1 MLFSQFGVPPE
12 YSLYQTVIMNQL
24 KLVWVITIGRV
35 EYGLYRHSI
44 ARHYQRHLVCGRGNY
59 GREVA

>member
-12 YSLYQTVIMNQL
+12 YSLYQTVIVNQL

-35 EYGLYRHSI
+35 EYDLQRRSV
-44 ARHYQRHLVCGRGNY
+44 AKHYQSSIRSGGYY

>member
-12 YSLYQTVIMNQL
+12 YSLYQTVIVNQL
-24 KLVWVITIGRV
+24 RLVWVIIIGRV
-35 EYGLYRHSI
+35 EYDLNRRRV
-44 ARHYQRHLVCGRGNY
+44 ARHYQCSIRSGGHY